1 MRIMTNYEI
10 LFCIHRPIIS
20 TENGDLK
27 FSTTGDLVFEAGS
40 SSTIRFQSNGQP
52 MQPPQGF
59 KGEKVNRIDL
69 ATRILTIANYWL
81 AIVGCKVYITPHIL
95 SSDKPSV

>member
-1 MRIMTNYEI
+1 MGKLLGEENMVLLI
-10 LFCIHRPIIS
+10 CVHRPIIS

-40 SSTIRFQSNGQP
+40 SNIRFQSTDGLP

-59 KGEKVNRIDL
+59 KGEKVNHL
-69 ATRILTIANYWL
+69 QNYWL
-81 AIVGCKVYITPHIL
+81 V
-95 SSDKPSV
+95 SVC